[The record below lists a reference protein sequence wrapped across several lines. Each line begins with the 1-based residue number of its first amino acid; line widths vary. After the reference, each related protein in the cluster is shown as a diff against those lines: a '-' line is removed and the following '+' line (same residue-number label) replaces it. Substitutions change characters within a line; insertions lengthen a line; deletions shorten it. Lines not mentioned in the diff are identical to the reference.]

1 MSTNPLNLPAFQIA
15 ATDRSPHVDF
25 DFDAGRLRMRG
36 ESYPEDVTS
45 FYRPVLDA
53 LDKYFGALGTGD
65 CRFELS
71 LIYFNSASA
80 KVIMFLMEM
89 LDAAAAKG
97 AGVDLFWYYDPED
110 DTMQELG
117 EEFGEDLEHA
127 RFHLEAMVRDAE

>member
-15 ATDRSPHVDF
+15 ATDRSPDVDF
-25 DFDAGRLRMRG
+25 DFDTGRLRIRG

-45 FYRPVLDA
+45 FYGPVLET
-53 LDKYFGALGTGD
+53 LSQYFSALGKGE

-127 RFHLEAMVRDAE
+127 RFHLEAMVRHAE